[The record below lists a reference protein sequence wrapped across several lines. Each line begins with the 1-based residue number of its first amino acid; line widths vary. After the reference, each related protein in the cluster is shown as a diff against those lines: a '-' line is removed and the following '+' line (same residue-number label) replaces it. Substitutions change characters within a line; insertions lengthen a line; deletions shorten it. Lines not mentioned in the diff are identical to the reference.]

1 MKAILK
7 VNELREIKDKGYL
20 LVFQTQYGEEL
31 STFYNS
37 EIDIEKLKTL
47 YPIGLVDLFDV
58 VPYSSKGSLGLSVY
72 APLKEISSV
81 ELF

>member
-1 MKAILK
+1 MKAKLRIS
-7 VNELREIKDKGYL
+7 ELREIKEKGYL

-31 STFYNS
+31 STFFNA
-37 EIDIEKLKTL
+37 DTDVEKIKLL
-47 YPIGLVDLFDV
+47 YPIGVVDLFDV